1 MPIRDD
7 RGDVVGWALVAPL
20 VMLLTVGAV
29 QTALWFQARSVCQ
42 AAAAAG
48 ARQARVLD
56 AVAGSGSSAAHEYL
70 TQVGDGAVT
79 DSRVSETRAPT
90 SVTVTC
96 TGHALRVIPL
106 PGLSITVHQS
116 ATAPRERFTVAGPA

>member
-1 MPIRDD
+1 MHVRDD

-20 VMLLTVGAV
+20 LMLLTVGGV

-42 AAAAAG
+42 GAAAAG
-48 ARQARVLD
+48 VRQARVLNAID
-56 AVAGSGSSAAHEYL
+56 GAGASAAHDYL
-70 TQVGDGAVT
+70 ARVGDGSVT
-79 DSRVSETRAPT
+79 NTRTTESTTPT

-96 TGHALRVIPL
+96 TGHAQRVIPL

-116 ATAPRERFTVAGPA
+116 ATAPRERFTVAGP